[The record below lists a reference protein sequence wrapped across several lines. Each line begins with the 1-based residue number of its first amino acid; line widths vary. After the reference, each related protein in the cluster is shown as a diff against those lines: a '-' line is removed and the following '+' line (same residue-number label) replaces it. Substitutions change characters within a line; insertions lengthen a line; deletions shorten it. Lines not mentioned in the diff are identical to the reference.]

1 MSQFITDI
9 SVHILLLLGASFIL
23 GYDLY
28 KTIGQNK
35 PKAFRFLIPIWNLF
49 AWMKFIKFPAWFAIL
64 ILQGYW
70 LPIWWVSALSCT
82 LLISCSILSWKWYAP
97 IKSSRIIIL
106 ATAILFS
113 CLNYFWIEHHRIFL
127 LIALAISSGIIL
139 KLKGLAF
146 DEDKYRSKQ
155 FSFRKQTIEQFNKNK
170 SAKWSLNILIALA
183 FIAVYSSLIANQKP
197 IYAEVDK
204 QSYYPIYEH
213 LIDPMAAIELNDKQI
228 PFDQFNWRL
237 EAQNVVWAPIPYSP
251 NQQDNYNRNFK
262 GPNDRQLYKNDKGTL
277 EPVSN
282 KFRHKLGTD
291 KTGRDVSSGLIH
303 ATKISL
309 TVGFIS
315 MGIAALLGIFL
326 GALGGYYGNQHIRAH
341 LGTFFMV
348 ILGVFLGYFYAFVAL
363 EWKITE
369 AMDHGKSTTIW
380 YILKFIIFCGT
391 PFLFWY
397 LSRFVNKLPLLKTSY
412 YVPIDSIVMRSIELL
427 NSVPRLLL
435 ILVLAAT
442 FEEKSLTLV
451 MVIIG
456 LTSWTGIARFT
467 RAEILRIRALNYV
480 ESAQAMGYS
489 NFRIIVKHI
498 LPNALA
504 PVFVSIAFGIAAA
517 ILIESSLSF
526 LNIGVPDDVVT
537 WGSMLNAAK
546 QNWEASWMVI
556 FPGLAIFITITVYN
570 LIGEGLRD
578 ALDPKLKK

>member
-1 MSQFITDI
+1 MSQFLVDI
-9 SVHILLLLGASFIL
+9 STHILILAVASLVI

-28 KTIGQNK
+28 KTVGQDR
-35 PKAFRFLIPIWNLF
+35 PGSSRFLIPIWSLF
-49 AWMKFIKFPAWFAIL
+49 EWMRFIKYPMWFAIL

-70 LPIWWVSALSCT
+70 LPIWWVNALSCT
-82 LLISCSILSWKWYAP
+82 LLIVASLTTWKWFNP
-97 IKSSRIIIL
+97 IKQKGIIIL
-106 ATAILFS
+106 SATILFS
-113 CLNYFWIEHHRIFL
+113 CLNYFWIEHHRIYL
-127 LIALAISSGIIL
+127 LIALALSSGIIL
-139 KLKGLAF
+139 KLKGLVF
-146 DEDKYRSKQ
+146 DEGKYNSKQ
-155 FSFRKQTIEQFNKNK
+155 FSFRKQTIQQFNKNK
-170 SAKWSLNILIALA
+170 TAKWSLNMLIFLA
-183 FIAVYSSLIANQKP
+183 FIAVYSDLIANQKP
-197 IYAEVDK
+197 VYAEVNK
-204 QSYYPIYEH
+204 EVHYPIYEH
-213 LIDPMAAIELNDKQI
+213 LIDPMASVKYDGKDI
-228 PFDQFNWRL
+228 PFDQFDWRL
-237 EAQNVVWAPIPYSP
+237 NSDKVVWTLIPYSP

-262 GPNDRQLYKNDKGTL
+262 GPNDRQLYKNKKGTL
-277 EPVSN
+277 EPVSG

-303 ATKISL
+303 AAKISL

-326 GALGGYYGNQHIRAH
+326 GALGGYYGNHSIRAH
-341 LGTFFMV
+341 LGTFIMV

-363 EWKITE
+363 EWQITE
-369 AMDHGKSTTIW
+369 AMDHDKSTTLW
-380 YILKFIIFCGT
+380 YILKFMIFCGM

-397 LSRFVNKLPLLKTSY
+397 LSRFINKLPLLKKTY
-412 YVPIDSIVMRSIELL
+412 YVPVDSIIMRSIELL

-451 MVIIG
+451 MIIIG

-467 RAEILRIRALNYV
+467 RAEILRIRELNYI

-489 NFRIIVKHI
+489 NFRIILRHI
-498 LPNALA
+498 LPNAMA